1 MRYTR
6 WVWLVVGSFALAAC
20 DAFTGID
27 GDEAAEVEVTPGR
40 DTLLALQDT
49 VRLSAEVRDREGRLI
64 ASPRVAWS
72 SLDSAVAR
80 VDTTGR
86 VVSMDVG
93 TARIVATSGT
103 AADTAE
109 ITVLSGVPSS
119 QLGIVRFAGGLP
131 VIQTRDTTV
140 WVSRDRG
147 GEIRLRYRPPG
158 GGGGGREFLRFR
170 VPGRSLL
177 LRPGGAAFGERDSI
191 QVRLEIEDPAR
202 FLFRFSPA
210 GLRFDP
216 DRPAELEVLYEG
228 AEPGDVSAEDGLAIW
243 RQEQP
248 GEPWVEI
255 ATVRLKEN
263 DEVRARITGFT
274 GFALATNRRP
284 TE

>member
-6 WVWLVVGSFALAAC
+6 WAWLVVGSFALAAC

-27 GDEAAEVEVTPGR
+27 GDEPAEVVIAPGR
-40 DTLLALQDT
+40 DTLTALQDT
-49 VRLSAEVRDREGRLI
+49 VPLAAEVRDREGRVI
-64 ASPRVAWS
+64 ASPRVVWI

-80 VDTTGR
+80 VDSLGR
-86 VVSMDVG
+86 VVSLDVG
-93 TARIVATSGT
+93 TARITATSGT

-109 ITVLSGVPSS
+109 ITILSGVPDK
-119 QLGIVRFAGGLP
+119 QLGFVRFAGGVPAIL
-131 VIQTRDTTV
+131 TRDTTV
-140 WVSRDRG
+140 WVTYERG

-158 GGGGGREFLRFR
+158 GGNGVREFLRFR

-177 LRPGGAAFGERDSI
+177 RRPGGAPFGEGDSI
-191 QVRLEIEDPAR
+191 QVRLEIEDRAR
-202 FLFRFSPA
+202 FVFRFNPS

-216 DRPAELEVLYEG
+216 DRPAELEVQYEG
-228 AEPGDVSAEDGLAIW
+228 AEPGDVATEDRLAVW

-274 GFALATNRRP
+274 GFALATNRSDF
-284 TE
+284 

>member
-1 MRYTR
+1 MRHTR

-27 GDEAAEVEVTPGR
+27 GDEAADLVVTPGR
-40 DTLLALQDT
+40 DTLSALQDT
-49 VRLSAEVRDREGRLI
+49 VALAAEVRDREGRVI
-64 ASPRVAWS
+64 ASPRVVWA
-72 SLDSAVAR
+72 SLDTSVAR
-80 VDTTGR
+80 VDSLGR

-93 TARIVATSGT
+93 TARITATSGS

-109 ITVLSGVPSS
+109 ITVRSGVPSH
-119 QLGIVRFAGGLP
+119 QLGFVRFAGGVPAIL
-131 VIQTRDTTV
+131 TRDTTV
-140 WVSRDRG
+140 WVTTERG

-158 GGGGGREFLRFR
+158 GGSGGREFLRFR

-177 LRPGGAAFGERDSI
+177 RRPGGAPFGERDSI

-202 FLFRFSPA
+202 FVFRFSPS

-228 AEPGDVSAEDGLAIW
+228 AEPGDVAAEDLLAVW

-248 GEPWVEI
+248 GEPWVQI
-255 ATVRLKEN
+255 STVRLKEN
-263 DEVRARITGFT
+263 DEARARITGFT
-274 GFALATNRRP
+274 GFALATNRGDF
-284 TE
+284 